1 MAIAER
7 HNLYVIEDAAQAIGA
22 EYKGHRAGSIGHI
35 GCFSFF
41 PSKNLGAFGDGGAVT
56 TNDPELAEQMQILR
70 VHGGKPKYY
79 HQLVGGNF
87 RLDALQAA
95 VIRVK
100 LKYLDEW
107 TASRQRNAAHYSQLF
122 TKSGLTG
129 GNNHPLT
136 LPVESPELGKYAV
149 RNEATVNPF
158 ENHRHIYNQ
167 YILRVSE
174 NRDELRAFLQER
186 QIGNEVY
193 YPVPLHQQEC
203 FAEWG
208 YQTGDFPHSE
218 LAAQQ
223 SLAIPIYPDLTVSQ
237 REEVVSAIAAF
248 C

>member
-1 MAIAER
+1 
-7 HNLYVIEDAAQAIGA
+7 
-22 EYKGHRAGSIGHI
+22 
-35 GCFSFF
+35 
-41 PSKNLGAFGDGGAVT
+41 
-56 TNDPELAEQMQILR
+56 
-70 VHGGKPKYY
+70 
-79 HQLVGGNF
+79 
-87 RLDALQAA
+87 
-95 VIRVK
+95 
-100 LKYLDEW
+100 
-107 TASRQRNAAHYSQLF
+107 
-122 TKSGLTG
+122 
-129 GNNHPLT
+129 
-136 LPVESPELGKYAV
+136 
-149 RNEATVNPF
+149 VNPF